1 MPAKI
6 SLNVLTLGDLI
17 QRLEADPAFAA
28 ATKLKGYIHLFIQD
42 DEYHGIILE
51 KFAPSDLLQ
60 RLRGV
65 QLDYGGQLSLSGSIS
80 YGGS

>member
-1 MPAKI
+1 MPTQI
-6 SLNVLTLGDLI
+6 NVNDLTLGDLI

-28 ATKLKGYIHLFIQD
+28 AKKLKGYIHLFIKD

-60 RLRGV
+60 RLRGF
-65 QLDYGGQLSLSGSIS
+65 QLDYGGQLSLSGSVS
-80 YGGS
+80 YGG